1 MLTITESCQNWD
13 RLIQAEKE
21 GFKNCFKKGCS
32 KCENG
37 RIRKFKKTLG
47 WNVEIC
53 SCWYKFNY
61 MKEVFDKLQES
72 NLPKSITYLNPLKK
86 YDNSKIS
93 FEKIKSFY
101 NSEQYSNWLYI
112 QGEVGA
118 GKTFMAVAVAQI
130 FLLNNRS
137 VYFSTVTELLEN
149 LRPNG
154 DESVIDKINAC
165 DLLILDDIGQEKVS
179 SWVIEKL
186 YMIINK
192 RYNDNTQVI
201 FTSNDSVKDLANSV
215 NKAVYSRV
223 KGKSIVLNLEGYLDR
238 RIT

>member
-1 MLTITESCQNWD
+1 MKDNWINWSE
-13 RLIQAEKE
+13 LIKAEKE
-21 GFKNCFKKGCS
+21 GFRNCFKLGCE

-37 RIRKFKKTLG
+37 RIKKYNRTLG
-47 WNVEIC
+47 WKVEIC
-53 SCWYKFNY
+53 NCWYEYANK
-61 MKEVFDKLQES
+61 KEIFKKIQNS

-86 YDNSKIS
+86 YDNKKLS
-93 FEKIKSFY
+93 FEKLINSFY

-112 QGEVGA
+112 QGDVGA
-118 GKTFMAVAVAQI
+118 GKTFMAVAIAQV

-137 VYFSTVTELLEN
+137 VYFSTVTELLDN

-154 DESVIDKINAC
+154 DESVINKINAC

-179 SWVIEKL
+179 SWVVEKL

-201 FTSNDSVKDLANSV
+201 FTSNDSVKDLANSI

-223 KGKSIVLNLEGYLDR
+223 KGKSIILNLEGYPDR
-238 RIT
+238 RTT